1 MFPVSN
7 HTSCETSTNTVKTSN
22 PSAAKLVSDTR
33 IVMRSISP
41 QPTPHLSPTNSA
53 DLHLSDAPLLGTM
66 KFNEEQKAFWKTHTR
81 PEVSSKV
88 QKLVMLRTIAHD
100 QEKAGLHFDGR
111 RSFAQAEVDLLQ
123 EQLIQTSQAARVQ
136 NPLKVIGEAAK
147 NLAQSL
153 GNYFEGMPSIEEA
166 VNEYSKPIENTKYK
180 VQKSTALE
188 TRLAAGETISNFA
201 IGLVD
206 SKHDSNTVR
215 SGLKAFIARHFKP
228 ERGDILLKE
237 AVFVID
243 TTTGK
248 EILTLPKIEK
258 NHKNFCMGVPVQS
271 CRFLPEPENEIHD
284 LGDAIAKKRT
294 LVIKMFEFLMNSI
307 PAPLAFKARESITEY
322 NSKIS
327 YPDTEY
333 KIEIMLKYQ
342 NHCDPAKEKRWSLRL
357 DQLAEL
363 NANQEKA
370 IEASSKKR
378 DQTYFHKIYTSTQ
391 EMKPGAILFYQMG
404 RGHFRELQRKLN
416 GITGIVVEID
426 ESATTAKKEE
436 L

>member
-1 MFPVSN
+1 
-7 HTSCETSTNTVKTSN
+7 
-22 PSAAKLVSDTR
+22 
-33 IVMRSISP
+33 
-41 QPTPHLSPTNSA
+41 
-53 DLHLSDAPLLGTM
+53 M

-123 EQLIQTSQAARVQ
+123 EQL
-136 NPLKVIGEAAK
+136 
-147 NLAQSL
+147 
-153 GNYFEGMPSIEEA
+153 
-166 VNEYSKPIENTKYK
+166 
-180 VQKSTALE
+180 
-188 TRLAAGETISNFA
+188 
-201 IGLVD
+201 
-206 SKHDSNTVR
+206 
-215 SGLKAFIARHFKP
+215 
-228 ERGDILLKE
+228 
-237 AVFVID
+237 
-243 TTTGK
+243 
-248 EILTLPKIEK
+248 
-258 NHKNFCMGVPVQS
+258 
-271 CRFLPEPENEIHD
+271 
-284 LGDAIAKKRT
+284 
-294 LVIKMFEFLMNSI
+294 
-307 PAPLAFKARESITEY
+307 ITEY

-416 GITGIVVEID
+416 GINGIVIEID